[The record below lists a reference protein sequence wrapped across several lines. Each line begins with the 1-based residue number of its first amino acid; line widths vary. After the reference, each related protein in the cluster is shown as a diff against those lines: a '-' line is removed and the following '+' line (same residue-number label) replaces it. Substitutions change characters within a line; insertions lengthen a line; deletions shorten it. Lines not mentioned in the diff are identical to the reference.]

1 MVTAE
6 TAARPAGTIARDAGI
21 LELLDDIG
29 MSVVLH
35 THHPL
40 THLEHGA
47 GASAEEINQRMGC
60 TLNTPARPAP
70 GGPAGA

>member
-1 MVTAE
+1 M
-6 TAARPAGTIARDAGI
+6 GTVERDATI
-21 LELLDDIG
+21 LELLDDLG

-47 GASAEEINQRMGC
+47 GASAQDVNLRLGC
-60 TLNTPARPAP
+60 PMNTPNMPVRPTP
-70 GGPAGA
+70 GAGDSATA